1 MNKRDADNLKF
12 LLSLSAED
20 MLLFVSM
27 ATEDDLRYIEELF
40 TQARAGVV
48 AKILEQDMEVET
60 LEQTKEYLKKFT
72 LKGQL

>member
-1 MNKRDADNLKF
+1 MNKRDVNNLKF

-20 MLLFVSM
+20 MLIFVSM
-27 ATEDDLRYIEELF
+27 ATEDDLKYVEELF

-48 AKILEQDMEVET
+48 AKILEQDMEVDT

-72 LKGQL
+72 LKG